1 MLNRIENRTMKIG
14 ILREEKIPP
23 DNRVP
28 LIPAHCRIILEQY
41 PVDLVVQPSSIRAYK
56 DEEYLDAE
64 IPMAEDLS
72 DCDVLLGVKEVPVD
86 LLIPGKT
93 YMIFSHTIK
102 KQEYNRELLRAF
114 LDKKIKLIDYEVLTD
129 DYGKRLIAFGHFAGM
144 VGAHN
149 GVMAYGLRTGD
160 FKLRRMR
167 DFMSYEEAKLHYQYT
182 KFTPMR
188 VIVTGTGRVGTG
200 AAQVLKD
207 MGFRK
212 VSAEDYLMYE
222 YQEPVFAQLAPE
234 DYCRPVAQKPFNKNE
249 FYTDPDAFESIFGP
263 YYQKTDL
270 LINGIYWDHKAPK
283 FFEAQEM
290 RSPHF
295 RIKVIADISCD
306 LAPNSSI
313 PSTLKASTI
322 DDPIFGY
329 DIRTGKETKPFQQG
343 VIDMMTIDNLPNE
356 LPRDASRTFGT
367 QFLKHIFPQFFNKDR
382 GHILER
388 ATITHDGEL
397 TRYYRYLQDFVDGVV
412 QEQGLSST

>member
-1 MLNRIENRTMKIG
+1 MKFG
-14 ILREEKIPP
+14 VLREEKIPP

-28 LIPAHCRIILEQY
+28 LIPAHCRIILDQY
-41 PVDLVVQPSSIRAYK
+41 PVDLAIQPSPIRAYK
-56 DEEYLDAE
+56 DKEYRSAQ
-64 IPMAEDLS
+64 IPIAEDLS
-72 DCDVLLGVKEVPVD
+72 DCEVLLGVKEVPID
-86 LLIPGKT
+86 LLIPEKT
-93 YMIFSHTIK
+93 YMFFSHTIK
-102 KQEYNRELLRAF
+102 KQEYNRELLRAI

-149 GVMAYGLRTGD
+149 GIMAYGMRTGN
-160 FKLRRMR
+160 FQLKRMR

-182 KFTPMR
+182 KFPALR

-212 VSAEDYLMYE
+212 VSAEDFLMYE
-222 YQEPVFAQLAPE
+222 YDEPVFAQLAPE

-249 FYTDPDAFESIFGP
+249 FYTDPEGFESIFGP

-283 FFEAQEM
+283 FFKAEEM

-322 DDPIFGY
+322 EDPIFGY
-329 DIRTGKETKPFQQG
+329 DVQTGKETEPHQKG
-343 VIDMMTIDNLPNE
+343 VVDMMSIDNLPNE

-367 QFLKHIFPQFFNKDR
+367 QFLKHIFPQFFNHDQ

-388 ATITHDGEL
+388 ATIAEGGKL
-397 TRYYRYLQDFVDGVV
+397 TRSFEYLRNFVNGD
-412 QEQGLSST
+412 E